1 LAQFAPA
8 HRAGK
13 GLGLDKRG
21 FGGAGTV
28 HPTFP
33 ALVDAAANVPET
45 CRMQALDGIKILDL
59 TRVLAGPW
67 CTQLLADLGATVFK
81 IEKPGEGDDTRS
93 WGPPFAESS
102 VTPGLRMST
111 YFMSA
116 NRGKYSVAIDIAQP
130 EGAAIVRDMA
140 AQCDVL
146 VENFKVG
153 GLAKYGLGFADLH
166 AVNPRLIYC
175 SITGYGQTGPYAS
188 RPGYDFIV
196 QGMGGLMGLTGD
208 VDGEPMRAGVAVA
221 DLFTGMYATTG
232 ILAALHQ
239 RHATG
244 LGQHIDVALLDVQ
257 VATMANQA
265 VGYLATG
272 RDPAR
277 HGNAHASIVPYQV
290 FRVADGQITVA
301 AGNDSQF
308 RKLCAV
314 LGEARLAA
322 DARFA
327 RNADRVRH
335 REVLIPMLQGAFA
348 GWEMTPLLAALEVG
362 GVPAGPINALS
373 QVFENPQVME
383 RGTQLRQNSQSMGQ
397 VPGVRCP
404 IRMSGAEVG
413 TNRAPPV
420 LGEHTDEVLAD
431 MKVRYA
437 PASV

>member
-1 LAQFAPA
+1 M
-8 HRAGK
+8 H
-13 GLGLDKRG
+13 
-21 FGGAGTV
+21 
-28 HPTFP
+28 
-33 ALVDAAANVPET
+33 
-45 CRMQALDGIKILDL
+45 ALDGVKILDL

-67 CTQLLADLGATVFK
+67 CTQLLADLGAAVFK
-81 IEKPGEGDDTRS
+81 IEKPGEGDDTRG

-102 VTPGLRMST
+102 VTPGVRMST

-116 NRGKYSVAIDIAQP
+116 NRGKHSVAIDIATP
-130 EGAAIVRDMA
+130 EGAALVRQMA

-153 GLAKYGLGFADLH
+153 GLAQYGLDFAALH
-166 AVNPRLIYC
+166 ALNPRLIYA
-175 SITGYGQTGPYAS
+175 SITGYGQTGPYAA

-196 QGMGGLMGLTGD
+196 QGMGGLMGLTGE
-208 VDGEPMRAGVAVA
+208 VDGTPMRAAVAVT
-221 DLFTGMYATTG
+221 DLFTGMYCCTG

-239 RHATG
+239 RERTG

-272 RDPAR
+272 KNPSR

-290 FRVADGQITVA
+290 FAVRDGNITVA

-314 LGEARLAA
+314 LGEPALAA
-322 DARFA
+322 DERYA
-327 RNADRVRH
+327 RNASRVRN
-335 REVLIPMLQGAFA
+335 RTALIAHLDGLFA
-348 GWEMTPLLAALEVG
+348 GWEMTGLLAALDAG

-373 QVFENPQVME
+373 QVFENPQVMA
-383 RGTQLRQNSQSMGQ
+383 RGTRFTQVSASMGE
-397 VPGVRCP
+397 VPAVRCP

-413 TNRAPPV
+413 SAMAPPA
-420 LGEHTDEVLAD
+420 LGEHTA
-431 MKVRYA
+431 KVVGLVGA
-437 PASV
+437 VNSSVKC

>member
-1 LAQFAPA
+1 
-8 HRAGK
+8 
-13 GLGLDKRG
+13 
-21 FGGAGTV
+21 
-28 HPTFP
+28 
-33 ALVDAAANVPET
+33 
-45 CRMQALDGIKILDL
+45 MQPLDGVRILDL

-81 IEKPGEGDDTRS
+81 VEKPGEGDDTRS
-93 WGPPFAESS
+93 WGPPFRESS
-102 VTPGLRMST
+102 VSPGTRMAT

-116 NRGKYSVAIDIAQP
+116 NRGKYSVAIDIAHP
-130 EGAAIVRDMA
+130 DGAALVRDMA

-153 GLAKYGLGFADLH
+153 GLAKYGLDFASLQ

-175 SITGYGQTGPYAS
+175 SITGYGQTGPYAE

-208 VDGEPMRAGVAVA
+208 VNGEPMRAGVAVT
-221 DLFTGMYATTG
+221 DLFTGMYACNG

-239 RHATG
+239 RHTTG

-272 RDPAR
+272 RNPSR

-290 FRVADGQITVA
+290 FSTQDGEITVA

-314 LGEARLAA
+314 LGEPALAA
-322 DARFA
+322 DSRFA
-327 RNADRVRH
+327 RNAERVRH
-335 REVLIPMLQGAFA
+335 REVLIPHLQLLFSAWA
-348 GWEMTPLLAALEVG
+348 QAPLLAALDAG
-362 GVPAGPINALS
+362 GVPAGPINTLS
-373 QVFENPQVME
+373 QVFENPQVAY
-383 RGTQLRQNSQSMGQ
+383 RQTQFSQMSPTMGE
-397 VPGVRCP
+397 VPAVRCP
-404 IRMSGAEVG
+404 LRLSGADVG
-413 TNRAPPV
+413 AALPPPA
-420 LGEHTDEVLAD
+420 LGEHTVEVLEHVFGVSRERLQEAIEVGWVD
-431 MKVRYA
+431 RAGPPKA
-437 PASV
+437 PAVT

>member
-1 LAQFAPA
+1 
-8 HRAGK
+8 
-13 GLGLDKRG
+13 
-21 FGGAGTV
+21 
-28 HPTFP
+28 
-33 ALVDAAANVPET
+33 
-45 CRMQALDGIKILDL
+45 
-59 TRVLAGPW
+59 
-67 CTQLLADLGATVFK
+67 
-81 IEKPGEGDDTRS
+81 
-93 WGPPFAESS
+93 
-102 VTPGLRMST
+102 
-111 YFMSA
+111 
-116 NRGKYSVAIDIAQP
+116 
-130 EGAAIVRDMA
+130 
-140 AQCDVL
+140 
-146 VENFKVG
+146 
-153 GLAKYGLGFADLH
+153 
-166 AVNPRLIYC
+166 
-175 SITGYGQTGPYAS
+175 
-188 RPGYDFIV
+188 
-196 QGMGGLMGLTGD
+196 
-208 VDGEPMRAGVAVA
+208 
-221 DLFTGMYATTG
+221 
-232 ILAALHQ
+232 
-239 RHATG
+239 
-244 LGQHIDVALLDVQ
+244 
-257 VATMANQA
+257 MANQA

>member
-1 LAQFAPA
+1 MF
-8 HRAGK
+8 
-13 GLGLDKRG
+13 
-21 FGGAGTV
+21 
-28 HPTFP
+28 
-33 ALVDAAANVPET
+33 
-45 CRMQALDGIKILDL
+45 ALDGVKILDL

-67 CTQLLADLGATVFK
+67 CTQLLADLGATVIK
-81 IEKPGEGDDTRS
+81 VEKPGEGDDTRA
-93 WGPPFAESS
+93 WGPPFREST
-102 VTPGLRMST
+102 VTPGARMAT

-130 EGAAIVRDMA
+130 AGAALVREMA
-140 AQCDVL
+140 AACDVL

-153 GLAKYGLGFADLH
+153 GLARYGLGFADLR
-166 AVNPRLIYC
+166 AINPRLIYC

-196 QGMGGLMGLTGD
+196 QGMGGLMGLTGEA
-208 VDGEPMRAGVAVA
+208 DGEPMRAGVAVT
-221 DLFTGMYATTG
+221 DLFTGMYACNG

-265 VGYLATG
+265 VSYLGTG

-290 FRVADGQITVA
+290 FAVRDGNITVA
-301 AGNDSQF
+301 AGNDGQF

-314 LGEARLAA
+314 LGEPALAE

-335 REVLIPMLQGAFA
+335 RDILIPHLQGLFA
-348 GWEMTPLLAALEVG
+348 GWAQAPLLDALEAG
-362 GVPAGPINALS
+362 GVPAGPINTLS
-373 QVFENPQVME
+373 QVFENPQVRHRE
-383 RGTQLRQNSQSMGQ
+383 TRTSQHSPVMGE

-404 IRMSGAEVG
+404 LRLSGAEVG
-413 TNRAPPV
+413 AAMAPPA
-420 LGEHTDEVLAD
+420 LGEHTAPVLRDVFGVSDERLAAL
-431 MKVRYA
+431 VA
-437 PASV
+437 AGAVSL

>member
-1 LAQFAPA
+1 MRRLAALSDRHVSNDTSRLA
-8 HRAGK
+8 LSAIDAGAA
-13 GLGLDKRG
+13 LPEMRG
-21 FGGAGTV
+21 
-28 HPTFP
+28 
-33 ALVDAAANVPET
+33 
-45 CRMQALDGIKILDL
+45 MQALDGVRILDL

-67 CTQLLADLGATVFK
+67 CTQLLADLGAAVFK
-81 IEKPGEGDDTRS
+81 VEKPGEGDDTRG
-93 WGPPFAESS
+93 WGPPFRESG
-102 VTPGLRMST
+102 VTPGVTMST

-130 EGAAIVRDMA
+130 AGAALVRAMA
-140 AQCDVL
+140 AECDVL

-153 GLAKYGLGFADLH
+153 GLAKYGLGYADL
-166 AVNPRLIYC
+166 AAINPRLIYC
-175 SITGYGQTGPYAS
+175 SITGYGQTGPYAD

-196 QGMGGLMGLTGD
+196 QGMGGLMGLTGEIE
-208 VDGEPMRAGVAVA
+208 GAPMRAAVAVT
-221 DLFTGMYATTG
+221 DVFTGMYACTG
-232 ILAALHQ
+232 ILAALNQ

-244 LGQHIDVALLDVQ
+244 LGQHIDVALLDVA

-290 FRVADGQITVA
+290 FSVADGNITVA

-314 LGEARLAA
+314 LGAPGLAE

-327 RNADRVRH
+327 RNASRVLN
-335 REVLIPMLQGAFA
+335 RETLIPLLQDMFA
-348 GWEMTPLLAALEVG
+348 GWAQAPLLAALDAG

-373 QVFENPQVME
+373 QVFVNPQIVA
-383 RGTQLRQNSQSMGQ
+383 RGTAMMQESPVMGA

-404 IRMSGAEVG
+404 LRMSGAEVG
-413 TNRAPPV
+413 AVLAPPG
-420 LGEHTDEVLAD
+420 LGEHTAEVIARLGLD
-431 MKVRYA
+431 RGR
-437 PASV
+437 

>member
-1 LAQFAPA
+1 VPLA
-8 HRAGK
+8 
-13 GLGLDKRG
+13 D
-21 FGGAGTV
+21 
-28 HPTFP
+28 
-33 ALVDAAANVPET
+33 VDARRGAADILG
-45 CRMQALDGIKILDL
+45 MQALDGVKILDL

-67 CTQLLADLGATVFK
+67 CTQLLADLGAAVYK
-81 IEKPGEGDDTRS
+81 IEKPGEGDDTRG

-102 VTPGLRMST
+102 VAPGVRMST

-116 NRGKYSVAIDIAQP
+116 NRGKYSVAIDIAQA
-130 EGAAIVRDMA
+130 EGAALVREMA

-153 GLAKYGLGFADLH
+153 GLAQYGLGFADLQ
-166 AVNPRLIYC
+166 AINPRLIYC

-196 QGMGGLMGLTGD
+196 QGMGGLMGLTGE
-208 VDGEPMRAGVAVA
+208 VDGEPMRAGVAVT
-221 DLFTGMYATTG
+221 DLFTGMYACTG

-239 RHATG
+239 RGRTG

-272 RDPAR
+272 RDPSR

-290 FRVADGQITVA
+290 FAVRDGKITVA

-314 LGEARLAA
+314 LGEPGLAEDVRYA
-322 DARFA
+322 K
-327 RNADRVRH
+327 NASRVRNRVELTAH
-335 REVLIPMLQGAFA
+335 LQDLFS
-348 GWEMTPLLAALEVG
+348 GWAQAPLLAALDAG

-373 QVFENPQVME
+373 QVFENPQVVA
-383 RGTQLRQNSQSMGQ
+383 RGARIARESASMGV

-404 IRMSGAEVG
+404 LRMSGAEVG
-413 TNRAPPV
+413 AAMAPPG
-420 LGEHTDEVLAD
+420 LGEHTAGVLQGAFGFD
-431 MKVRYA
+431 RARCDGLAGDGVI
-437 PASV
+437 S

>member
-1 LAQFAPA
+1 
-8 HRAGK
+8 
-13 GLGLDKRG
+13 
-21 FGGAGTV
+21 
-28 HPTFP
+28 
-33 ALVDAAANVPET
+33 
-45 CRMQALDGIKILDL
+45 
-59 TRVLAGPW
+59 
-67 CTQLLADLGATVFK
+67 
-81 IEKPGEGDDTRS
+81 
-93 WGPPFAESS
+93 
-102 VTPGLRMST
+102 
-111 YFMSA
+111 
-116 NRGKYSVAIDIAQP
+116 
-130 EGAAIVRDMA
+130 MA

-314 LGEARLAA
+314 LGEAGLAA